1 MTLSKLKKVGYEL
14 SDVNI
19 VQADISFINH
29 RAECNPYVKF
39 PNMDNDFYPVVVAP
53 MGAVTNEHNYK
64 TWLNEKF
71 MCVVPRTVDVEKR
84 LEIMYEAFASFSLN
98 EAEDIL
104 RFVDLKD
111 RTAYVCIDIA
121 HGTMNRLYEVCKDLK
136 QHYGQQ
142 MIIMTGNVANP
153 KAYIYYANIGIDY
166 LRACIGTGSRCT
178 TSANVGVH
186 YPTATLLDELRM
198 AKEKWENEYG
208 RPDPTKIIADGGIV
222 NFDDIQKCLAL
233 GADLV
238 MSGSIFAKSW
248 EACGNVGYM
257 HPDNLNM
264 TDAIPEK
271 VYLDK
276 INGFK
281 NALKDML
288 QDYEKYKEEIVQI
301 TESKYKE
308 EIAQITESLLKMKKR
323 KPYRE
328 YMGMPTKK
336 MQLATGG
343 SGKTTAEGISRPIPI
358 DYNIN
363 KWADNMKSFLV
374 SVMSYTDS
382 KTLEELARNSE
393 LIINLSGDKQFRK

>member
-1 MTLSKLKKVGYEL
+1 MTLSKLRKVGYEL

-39 PNMDNDFYPVVVAP
+39 PNMDNDFYPVIVSP

-104 RFVDLKD
+104 SFVDLKG

-121 HGTMNRLYEVCKDLK
+121 HGTMNRLYEVCKYLK
-136 QHYGQQ
+136 HHYGQQ

-153 KAYIYYANIGIDY
+153 NAYIYYADAGIDY

-198 AKEKWENEYG
+198 EKERWEIEFG
-208 RPDPTKIIADGGIV
+208 RPAPTKIIADGGIA

-248 EACGNVGYM
+248 EACGEIGYL
-257 HPDNLNM
+257 HPDNLNVM
-264 TDAIPEK
+264 DGIPEK
-271 VYLDK
+271 IYREK
-276 INGFK
+276 IKGFEGV
-281 NALKDML
+281 LIDL
-288 QDYEKYKEEIVQI
+288 VRDYEKYKL
-301 TESKYKE
+301 
-308 EIAQITESLLKMKKR
+308 EIAQVTESLAKLRKR

-328 YMGMPTKK
+328 YYGMSTKRAQK
-336 MQLATGG
+336 ETGG
-343 SGKTTAEGISRPIPI
+343 KGTTTAEGISRPIPI
-358 DYNIN
+358 EYNIN

-382 KTLEELARNSE
+382 KTLKELAENTE
-393 LIINLSGDKQFRK
+393 LIINLSGDRQFRK

>member
-1 MTLSKLKKVGYEL
+1 MTLSKLRKVGYEL

-39 PNMDNDFYPVVVAP
+39 PNMDNDFYPVIVSP

-84 LEIMYEAFASFSLN
+84 LEIMYDAFASFSLN

-121 HGTMNRLYEVCKDLK
+121 HGTMNRLYEVCKYLK
-136 QHYGQQ
+136 HHYGQQ

-153 KAYIYYANIGIDY
+153 NAYIYYADAGIDY

-186 YPTATLLDELRM
+186 YPTATLLDELRIE
-198 AKEKWENEYG
+198 KERWEIDYG
-208 RPDPTKIIADGGIV
+208 RPAPTKIIADGGIA

-248 EACGNVGYM
+248 EACGEVGYL
-257 HPDNLNM
+257 HPDNLNVM
-264 TDAIPEK
+264 DGIPEK
-271 VYLDK
+271 IYLEK
-276 INGFK
+276 IKGFEDVLIDL
-281 NALKDML
+281 LK
-288 QDYEKYKEEIVQI
+288 DYEKYKL
-301 TESKYKE
+301 
-308 EIAQITESLLKMKKR
+308 EIAQVTESLAKLRKR

-328 YMGMPTKK
+328 YYGMSTKRAQK
-336 MQLATGG
+336 ETGG
-343 SGKTTAEGISRPIPI
+343 KGTTTAEGISRPIPVE
-358 DYNIN
+358 YNIN

-382 KTLEELARNSE
+382 KTLKELAENTE
-393 LIINLSGDKQFRK
+393 LIINLSGDRQFRK

>member
-1 MTLSKLKKVGYEL
+1 MTLSKLRKVGYEL

-39 PNMDNDFYPVVVAP
+39 PNMDNDFYPVIVSP

-104 RFVDLKD
+104 RFVDLKG

-121 HGTMNRLYEVCKDLK
+121 HGTMNRLYEVCKYLK
-136 QHYGQQ
+136 HHYGQQ

-153 KAYIYYANIGIDY
+153 NAYIYYADAGIDY

-198 AKEKWENEYG
+198 EKERWEIEFG
-208 RPDPTKIIADGGIV
+208 RPAPTKIIADGGIA

-248 EACGNVGYM
+248 EACGEVGYL
-257 HPDNLNM
+257 HPDNLNVM
-264 TDAIPEK
+264 DGIPEK
-271 VYLDK
+271 IYLEK
-276 INGFK
+276 IKGFEDVLIDL
-281 NALKDML
+281 LK
-288 QDYEKYKEEIVQI
+288 DYEKYKL
-301 TESKYKE
+301 
-308 EIAQITESLLKMKKR
+308 EIAQVTESLTKLRKR

-328 YMGMPTKK
+328 YYGMSTKRAQK
-336 MQLATGG
+336 ETGG
-343 SGKTTAEGISRPIPI
+343 KGTTTAEGISRPIPVE
-358 DYNIN
+358 YNIN

-382 KTLEELARNSE
+382 KTLKELAENTE
-393 LIINLSGDKQFRK
+393 LIINLSGDRQFRK

>member
-1 MTLSKLKKVGYEL
+1 MTLSKLRKVGYEL

-84 LEIMYEAFASFSLN
+84 LEIMYEAFASFSLS

-104 RFVDLKD
+104 RFVDLKGK
-111 RTAYVCIDIA
+111 TAYVCIDIA
-121 HGTMNRLYEVCKDLK
+121 HGTMNRLYEVCKYLK
-136 QHYGQQ
+136 HHYGQQ

-153 KAYIYYANIGIDY
+153 NAYVYYANAGIDY

-198 AKEKWENEYG
+198 EKEKWEIEFG
-208 RPDPTKIIADGGIV
+208 KPAPTKIIADGGIA

-248 EACGNVGYM
+248 EACGNIGYM

-271 VYLDK
+271 VYFDK
-276 INGFK
+276 ISGFEK
-281 NALKDML
+281 ALKDML
-288 QDYEKYKEEIVQI
+288 QDYDKYDGRAQQLLQ
-301 TESKYKE
+301 E
-308 EIAQITESLLKMKKR
+308 EIAQVTESLSKMKKR

-328 YMGMPTKK
+328 YMGMSTKK

-343 SGKTTAEGISRPIPI
+343 SGKTTAEGISRPIPVE
-358 DYNIN
+358 YNIN

-382 KTLEELARNSE
+382 KTLEELAKNSE

>member
-1 MTLSKLKKVGYEL
+1 MTLSKLRKVGYEL

-39 PNMDNDFYPVVVAP
+39 PNMDNDFYPVIVSP

-84 LEIMYEAFASFSLN
+84 LEIMYEAFASFSLS

-104 RFVDLKD
+104 RFVDLKGK
-111 RTAYVCIDIA
+111 TAYVCIDIA
-121 HGTMNRLYEVCKDLK
+121 HGTMNRLYEVCKYLK
-136 QHYGQQ
+136 HHYGQQ

-153 KAYIYYANIGIDY
+153 NAYVYYADAGIDY

-198 AKEKWENEYG
+198 EKERWEIEFG
-208 RPDPTKIIADGGIV
+208 RPAPTKIIADGGIA

-248 EACGNVGYM
+248 EACGNIGYM

-276 INGFK
+276 INGFE

-288 QDYEKYKEEIVQI
+288 QDYDKYQ
-301 TESKYKE
+301 E
-308 EIAQITESLLKMKKR
+308 EIAQVTESLSKMKKR

-328 YMGMPTKK
+328 YMGMSTKK

-343 SGKTTAEGISRPIPI
+343 SGKTTAEGISRPIPVE
-358 DYNIN
+358 YNIN

-382 KTLEELARNSE
+382 KTLKELAINSE

>member
-1 MTLSKLKKVGYEL
+1 MTLSKLRKVGYEL

-19 VQADISFINH
+19 VQADISFVNH

-39 PNMDNDFYPVVVAP
+39 PNMDNDFYPVIVSP

-84 LEIMYEAFASFSLN
+84 LEIMYEAFASFSLS

-104 RFVDLKD
+104 RFVDLKGK
-111 RTAYVCIDIA
+111 TAYVCIDIA
-121 HGTMNRLYEVCKDLK
+121 HGTMNRLYEVCKYLK
-136 QHYGQQ
+136 HHYGQQ

-153 KAYIYYANIGIDY
+153 NAYVYYADAGIDY

-198 AKEKWENEYG
+198 EKERWEIEFG
-208 RPDPTKIIADGGIV
+208 RPAPTKIIADGGIA

-248 EACGNVGYM
+248 EACGNIGYM

-276 INGFK
+276 INGFE

-288 QDYEKYKEEIVQI
+288 QDYDKYQ
-301 TESKYKE
+301 E
-308 EIAQITESLLKMKKR
+308 EIAQVTESLSKMKKR

-328 YMGMPTKK
+328 YMGMSTKK

-343 SGKTTAEGISRPIPI
+343 SGKTTAEGISRPIPVE
-358 DYNIN
+358 YNIN

-382 KTLEELARNSE
+382 KTLKELARNSE

>member
-39 PNMDNDFYPVVVAP
+39 PNMDNDFYPVVVSP

-71 MCVVPRTVDVEKR
+71 MCVVPRTVDIEKR
-84 LEIMYEAFASFSLN
+84 LEIMFEAFASFSLN

-104 RFVDLKD
+104 RFVDLKG

-121 HGTMNRLYEVCKDLK
+121 HGTMNRLYEVCKYLK
-136 QHYGQQ
+136 HHYGQQ

-153 KAYIYYANIGIDY
+153 SAYVYYANAGIDY

-198 AKEKWENEYG
+198 EKERWEIEFG
-208 RPDPTKIIADGGIV
+208 KPSPTKIIADGGIA

-248 EACGNVGYM
+248 EACGNIGYM

-276 INGFK
+276 IIGFEK
-281 NALKDML
+281 TLKDML
-288 QDYEKYKEEIVQI
+288 QDYDKYQ
-301 TESKYKE
+301 E
-308 EIAQITESLLKMKKR
+308 EIAQVTESLSKMKKR

-328 YMGMPTKK
+328 YMGMSTKK

-343 SGKTTAEGISRPIPI
+343 SGKTTAEGISRPIPVE
-358 DYNIN
+358 YNIN

>member
-1 MTLSKLKKVGYEL
+1 MTLSKLRKVGYEL

-71 MCVVPRTVDVEKR
+71 MCVVPRTVNVEKR
-84 LEIMYEAFASFSLN
+84 LEIMYEAFASFSLS

-104 RFVDLKD
+104 RFVDLKG

-121 HGTMNRLYEVCKDLK
+121 HGTMNRLYEVCKYLK
-136 QHYGQQ
+136 HHYGQQ

-153 KAYIYYANIGIDY
+153 NAYVYYANAGIDY

-198 AKEKWENEYG
+198 EKEKWEIEFG
-208 RPDPTKIIADGGIV
+208 KPSPTKIIADGGIA

-248 EACGNVGYM
+248 EACGNIGYM

-271 VYLDK
+271 VYFDK
-276 INGFK
+276 ISGFEK
-281 NALKDML
+281 ALKDML
-288 QDYEKYKEEIVQI
+288 QDYDKYQ
-301 TESKYKE
+301 E
-308 EIAQITESLLKMKKR
+308 EIAQVTESLSKMKKR

-328 YMGMPTKK
+328 YMGMSTKK

-343 SGKTTAEGISRPIPI
+343 SGKTTAEGISRPIPVE
-358 DYNIN
+358 YNIN

-382 KTLEELARNSE
+382 KTLEELAKNSE

>member
-1 MTLSKLKKVGYEL
+1 MTLSKLRKVGYEL

-29 RAECNPYVKF
+29 RAECNPYIKF
-39 PNMDNDFYPVVVAP
+39 PNMDNDFYPVIVSP

-71 MCVVPRTVDVEKR
+71 MCVVPRTVDIEKR

-104 RFVDLKD
+104 RFVDLKGK
-111 RTAYVCIDIA
+111 TAYVCIDIA
-121 HGTMNRLYEVCKDLK
+121 HGTMNRLYEVCKYLK
-136 QHYGQQ
+136 YHYGQQ

-153 KAYIYYANIGIDY
+153 NAYVYYANAGIDY

-198 AKEKWENEYG
+198 EKEKWEIEFG
-208 RPDPTKIIADGGIV
+208 RPAPTKIIADGGIA

-276 INGFK
+276 INGFE

-288 QDYEKYKEEIVQI
+288 QDYDKYDGRAQQLLQ
-301 TESKYKE
+301 E
-308 EIAQITESLLKMKKR
+308 EIAQVTESLSKMKKR

-328 YMGMPTKK
+328 YMGMSTKK

-343 SGKTTAEGISRPIPI
+343 SGKTTAEGISRPIPVE
-358 DYNIN
+358 YNIN

>member
-1 MTLSKLKKVGYEL
+1 MTLSKLRKVGYEL

-29 RAECNPYVKF
+29 RAECNPYIKF
-39 PNMDNDFYPVVVAP
+39 PNMDNDFYPVIVSP

-84 LEIMYEAFASFSLN
+84 LEIMYEAFASFSLS

-104 RFVDLKD
+104 RFVDLKGK
-111 RTAYVCIDIA
+111 TAYICIDIA
-121 HGTMNRLYEVCKDLK
+121 HGTMNRLYEVCKYLK
-136 QHYGQQ
+136 HHYGQQ

-153 KAYIYYANIGIDY
+153 NAYVYYANAGIDY

-198 AKEKWENEYG
+198 EKEKWEIEFG
-208 RPDPTKIIADGGIV
+208 KPSPTKIIADGGIA

-248 EACGNVGYM
+248 EACGNIGYM

-271 VYLDK
+271 VYFDK
-276 INGFK
+276 IIGLEK
-281 NALKDML
+281 ALKDML
-288 QDYEKYKEEIVQI
+288 QDYDKYDGRAQQLLQ
-301 TESKYKE
+301 E
-308 EIAQITESLLKMKKR
+308 EIAQVTESLSKMKKR

-328 YMGMPTKK
+328 YMGMSTKK

-343 SGKTTAEGISRPIPI
+343 SGKTTAEGISRPIPVE
-358 DYNIN
+358 YNIN

>member
-1 MTLSKLKKVGYEL
+1 MALSKLRKVGYEL

-39 PNMDNDFYPVVVAP
+39 PNMDNDFYPVIVSP

-84 LEIMYEAFASFSLN
+84 IEIMYEAFASFSLN

-104 RFVDLKD
+104 RFVDLKG

-121 HGTMNRLYEVCKDLK
+121 HGTMNRLYEVCKYLK

-153 KAYIYYANIGIDY
+153 NAYIYYANAGIDY

-198 AKEKWENEYG
+198 EKERWEIEFG
-208 RPDPTKIIADGGIV
+208 RPSPTKIIADGGIA

-248 EACGNVGYM
+248 EACGNIGYM

-264 TDAIPEK
+264 ADAIPEK
-271 VYLDK
+271 MYFEK
-276 INGFK
+276 IDGFERV
-281 NALKDML
+281 LKDMV
-288 QDYEKYKEEIVQI
+288 QEYEKYR
-301 TESKYKE
+301 E
-308 EIAQITESLLKMKKR
+308 EIAQVTESLAKMRKR

-328 YMGMPTKK
+328 YYGMSTKRAQK
-336 MQLATGG
+336 ETGG
-343 SGKTTAEGISRPIPI
+343 KGTTTAEGISRPISVE
-358 DYNIN
+358 YNIN

-382 KTLEELARNSE
+382 KTLKDLAENTE
-393 LIINLSGDKQFRK
+393 LIVNLSGDRQFRK

>member
-1 MTLSKLKKVGYEL
+1 MTLSKLRKVGYEL

-39 PNMDNDFYPVVVAP
+39 PNMDNDFYPVIVSP

-71 MCVVPRTVDVEKR
+71 MCVVPRTVDIEKR

-104 RFVDLKD
+104 RFVDLKG

-121 HGTMNRLYEVCKDLK
+121 HGTMNRLYEVCKYLK
-136 QHYGQQ
+136 HHYGQQ

-153 KAYIYYANIGIDY
+153 NAYIYYADAGIDY

-186 YPTATLLDELRM
+186 YPTATLLDELRLE
-198 AKEKWENEYG
+198 KERWEIEFG
-208 RPDPTKIIADGGIV
+208 RPAPTKIIADGGIA

-248 EACGNVGYM
+248 EACGEVGYL
-257 HPDNLNM
+257 HPDNLNVM
-264 TDAIPEK
+264 DGIPEK
-271 VYLDK
+271 IYLEK
-276 INGFK
+276 IKGFEDVLIDL
-281 NALKDML
+281 LK
-288 QDYEKYKEEIVQI
+288 DYEKYKL
-301 TESKYKE
+301 
-308 EIAQITESLLKMKKR
+308 EIAQVTESLAKLRKR

-328 YMGMPTKK
+328 YYGMSTKRAQK
-336 MQLATGG
+336 ETGG
-343 SGKTTAEGISRPIPI
+343 KGTTTAEGISRPIPVE
-358 DYNIN
+358 YNIN

-382 KTLEELARNSE
+382 KTLKELAENTE
-393 LIINLSGDKQFRK
+393 LIINLSGDRQFRK

>member
-1 MTLSKLKKVGYEL
+1 MTLSKLRKVGYEL

-39 PNMDNDFYPVVVAP
+39 PNMDNDFYPVIVSP

-104 RFVDLKD
+104 RFVDLKG

-121 HGTMNRLYEVCKDLK
+121 HGTMNRLYEVCKYLK
-136 QHYGQQ
+136 HHYGQQ

-153 KAYIYYANIGIDY
+153 NAYIYYADAGIDY

-198 AKEKWENEYG
+198 EKERWEIEFG
-208 RPDPTKIIADGGIV
+208 RPAPTKIIADGGIA

-248 EACGNVGYM
+248 EACGEVGYL
-257 HPDNLNM
+257 HPDNLNVM
-264 TDAIPEK
+264 DGIPEK
-271 VYLDK
+271 IYLEK
-276 INGFK
+276 IKGFEDVLIDL
-281 NALKDML
+281 LK
-288 QDYEKYKEEIVQI
+288 DYEKYKL
-301 TESKYKE
+301 
-308 EIAQITESLLKMKKR
+308 EIAQVTESLTKLRKR

-328 YMGMPTKK
+328 YYGMSTKRAQK
-336 MQLATGG
+336 ETGG
-343 SGKTTAEGISRPIPI
+343 KGTTTAEGISRPIPVE
-358 DYNIN
+358 YNIN

-382 KTLEELARNSE
+382 NTLKDLAENTE
-393 LIINLSGDKQFRK
+393 LIVNLSGDRQFRK

>member
-1 MTLSKLKKVGYEL
+1 MTLSKLRKVGYEL

-39 PNMDNDFYPVVVAP
+39 PNMDNDFYPVIVSP

-104 RFVDLKD
+104 RFVDLGDK
-111 RTAYVCIDIA
+111 TAYVCIDIA
-121 HGTMNRLYEVCKDLK
+121 HGTMNRLYEVCKYLK
-136 QHYGQQ
+136 HHYGQK

-153 KAYIYYANIGIDY
+153 NAYIYYADAGIDY

-198 AKEKWENEYG
+198 EKERWEIEFG
-208 RPDPTKIIADGGIV
+208 RPAPTKIIADGGIA

-248 EACGNVGYM
+248 EACGPVVYLQPN
-257 HPDNLNM
+257 NLNM
-264 TDAIPEK
+264 TDAIPHE
-271 VYLDK
+271 VYLAK
-276 INGFK
+276 TMEIATN
-281 NALKDML
+281 LRDMY
-288 QDYEKYKEEIVQI
+288 QDYDKYK
-301 TESKYKE
+301 YD
-308 EIAQITESLLKMKKR
+308 IADVKDSLTKLEKR
-323 KPYRE
+323 LPYRE
-328 YMGMPTKK
+328 YYGMSTKRAQK
-336 MQLATGG
+336 ETGG
-343 SGKTTAEGISRPIPI
+343 KGTTTAEGISRPIPVE
-358 DYNIN
+358 YNIN
-363 KWADNMKSFLV
+363 KWADNMRSFLV
-374 SVMSYTDS
+374 SAMSYTDS
-382 KTLEELARNSE
+382 KTLKDLAENTE
-393 LIINLSGDKQFRK
+393 LIINLSGDRQFRK

>member
-1 MTLSKLKKVGYEL
+1 
-14 SDVNI
+14 
-19 VQADISFINH
+19 
-29 RAECNPYVKF
+29 
-39 PNMDNDFYPVVVAP
+39 
-53 MGAVTNEHNYK
+53 
-64 TWLNEKF
+64 
-71 MCVVPRTVDVEKR
+71 
-84 LEIMYEAFASFSLN
+84 MYEAFASFSLN

-121 HGTMNRLYEVCKDLK
+121 HGTMNRLYEVCKYLK
-136 QHYGQQ
+136 HHYGQQ

-153 KAYIYYANIGIDY
+153 SAYVYYANAGIDY

-198 AKEKWENEYG
+198 EKERWEIEFG
-208 RPDPTKIIADGGIV
+208 KPAPTKIIADGGIA

-276 INGFK
+276 IIGLEK
-281 NALKDML
+281 ALKDML
-288 QDYEKYKEEIVQI
+288 QDYDKYDGRAQQLLQ
-301 TESKYKE
+301 E
-308 EIAQITESLLKMKKR
+308 EIAQVTESLSKMKKR

-328 YMGMPTKK
+328 YMGMSTKK

-343 SGKTTAEGISRPIPI
+343 SGKTTAEGISRPIPVE
-358 DYNIN
+358 YNIN
-363 KWADNMKSFLV
+363 TWADNMKSFLV

>member
-1 MTLSKLKKVGYEL
+1 MTLSKLRKVGYEL

-29 RAECNPYVKF
+29 RAECNPYIKF
-39 PNMDNDFYPVVVAP
+39 PNMDNDFYPVIVSP

-84 LEIMYEAFASFSLN
+84 LEIMYEAFASFSLS

-153 KAYIYYANIGIDY
+153 KAYSYYANAGIDY

-198 AKEKWENEYG
+198 EKERWEIEFG
-208 RPDPTKIIADGGIV
+208 KPAPTKIIADGGIA

-248 EACGNVGYM
+248 EACGNIGYM

-271 VYLDK
+271 VYFDK
-276 INGFK
+276 IIGLEK
-281 NALKDML
+281 ALKDML
-288 QDYEKYKEEIVQI
+288 QDYDKYDGRAQQLLQ
-301 TESKYKE
+301 E
-308 EIAQITESLLKMKKR
+308 EIAQVTESLSKMKKR

-328 YMGMPTKK
+328 YMGMSTKK

-343 SGKTTAEGISRPIPI
+343 SGKTTAEGISRPIPVE
-358 DYNIN
+358 YNIN

>member
-84 LEIMYEAFASFSLN
+84 LEIMYEAFASFSLS

-104 RFVDLKD
+104 RFVDLKGK
-111 RTAYVCIDIA
+111 TAYVCIDIA
-121 HGTMNRLYEVCKDLK
+121 HGTMNRLYEVCKYLK
-136 QHYGQQ
+136 HHYGQQ

-153 KAYIYYANIGIDY
+153 NAYVYYANAGIDY

-198 AKEKWENEYG
+198 EKERWEIEFG
-208 RPDPTKIIADGGIV
+208 RPAPTKIIADGGIA
-222 NFDDIQKCLAL
+222 NFDDIQKCLAR

-248 EACGNVGYM
+248 EACGNIGYM

-271 VYLDK
+271 VYFDK
-276 INGFK
+276 ISGFEK
-281 NALKDML
+281 ALKDML
-288 QDYEKYKEEIVQI
+288 QDYDKYQ
-301 TESKYKE
+301 E
-308 EIAQITESLLKMKKR
+308 EIAQVTESLSKMKKR

-328 YMGMPTKK
+328 YMGMSTKK

-343 SGKTTAEGISRPIPI
+343 SGKTTAEGISRPIPVE
-358 DYNIN
+358 YNIN

-382 KTLEELARNSE
+382 KTLEELAKNSE

>member
-1 MTLSKLKKVGYEL
+1 MTLSKLRKVGYEL

-29 RAECNPYVKF
+29 RAECNPYIKF
-39 PNMDNDFYPVVVAP
+39 PNMDNDFYPVIVSP
-53 MGAVTNEHNYK
+53 MGSVTNEHNYK

-84 LEIMYEAFASFSLN
+84 LEIMYEAFASFSLS

-104 RFVDLKD
+104 RFVDLKGK
-111 RTAYVCIDIA
+111 TAYVCIDIA
-121 HGTMNRLYEVCKDLK
+121 HGTMNRLYEVCKYLK
-136 QHYGQQ
+136 HHYGQQ

-153 KAYIYYANIGIDY
+153 NAYVYYANAGIDY

-198 AKEKWENEYG
+198 EKEKWEIEFG
-208 RPDPTKIIADGGIV
+208 KPSPTKIIADGGIA

-248 EACGNVGYM
+248 EACGNIGYM

-271 VYLDK
+271 VYFDK
-276 INGFK
+276 IIGLEK
-281 NALKDML
+281 ALKDML
-288 QDYEKYKEEIVQI
+288 QDYDKYDGRAQQLLQ
-301 TESKYKE
+301 E
-308 EIAQITESLLKMKKR
+308 EIAQVTESLSKMKKR

-328 YMGMPTKK
+328 YMGMSTKK

-343 SGKTTAEGISRPIPI
+343 SGKTTAEGISRPIPVE
-358 DYNIN
+358 YNIN

>member
-1 MTLSKLKKVGYEL
+1 MALSKLRKVGYEL

-39 PNMDNDFYPVVVAP
+39 PNMDNDFYPVIVSP

-71 MCVVPRTVDVEKR
+71 MCVVPRTVDIEKR

-98 EAEDIL
+98 EAEDVL
-104 RFVDLKD
+104 RFVDLGDK
-111 RTAYVCIDIA
+111 TAYVCIDIA
-121 HGTMNRLYEVCKDLK
+121 HGTMNRLYEVCKYLK
-136 QHYGQQ
+136 HHYKQQ

-153 KAYIYYANIGIDY
+153 NAYIYYADAGIDY

-198 AKEKWENEYG
+198 EKERWEIEFG
-208 RPDPTKIIADGGIV
+208 RPAPTKIIADGGIA

-248 EACGNVGYM
+248 EACGEVGYL
-257 HPDNLNM
+257 HPDNLNVM
-264 TDAIPEK
+264 DGIPEK
-271 VYLDK
+271 IYLEK
-276 INGFK
+276 IKGFEDVLIDL
-281 NALKDML
+281 LK
-288 QDYEKYKEEIVQI
+288 DYEKYKL
-301 TESKYKE
+301 
-308 EIAQITESLLKMKKR
+308 EIAQVTESLAKLRKR

-328 YMGMPTKK
+328 YYGMSTKRAQK
-336 MQLATGG
+336 ETGG
-343 SGKTTAEGISRPIPI
+343 KGTTTAEGISRPIPVE
-358 DYNIN
+358 YNIN

-382 KTLEELARNSE
+382 KTLKELAENTE
-393 LIINLSGDKQFRK
+393 LIINLSGDRQFRK

>member
-1 MTLSKLKKVGYEL
+1 MTLSKLRKVGYEL

-39 PNMDNDFYPVVVAP
+39 PNMDNDFYPVIVSP

-71 MCVVPRTVDVEKR
+71 MCVVPRTVDIERR

-98 EAEDIL
+98 EAEDVL
-104 RFVDLKD
+104 RFVDLGDK
-111 RTAYVCIDIA
+111 TAYVCIDIA
-121 HGTMNRLYEVCKDLK
+121 HGTMNRLYEVCKYLK
-136 QHYGQQ
+136 HHYKQQ

-153 KAYIYYANIGIDY
+153 NAYIYYADAGIDY

-178 TSANVGVH
+178 TSANVGAH

-198 AKEKWENEYG
+198 EKERWEIEFG
-208 RPDPTKIIADGGIV
+208 RPAPTKIIADGGIA

-248 EACGNVGYM
+248 EACGEVGYL
-257 HPDNLNM
+257 HPDNLNVM
-264 TDAIPEK
+264 DGIPEK
-271 VYLDK
+271 IYLEK
-276 INGFK
+276 IKGFEDVLIDL
-281 NALKDML
+281 LK
-288 QDYEKYKEEIVQI
+288 DYEKYKL
-301 TESKYKE
+301 
-308 EIAQITESLLKMKKR
+308 EIAQVTESLAKLRKR

-328 YMGMPTKK
+328 YYGMSTKRAQK
-336 MQLATGG
+336 ETGG
-343 SGKTTAEGISRPIPI
+343 KGTTTAEGISRPIPVE
-358 DYNIN
+358 YNIN

-382 KTLEELARNSE
+382 KTLKELAENTE
-393 LIINLSGDKQFRK
+393 LIINLSGDRQFRK

>member
-1 MTLSKLKKVGYEL
+1 MTLSKLRKVGYEL

-39 PNMDNDFYPVVVAP
+39 PNMDNDFYPVIVSP

-98 EAEDIL
+98 EAEDVL
-104 RFVDLKD
+104 RFIDLKG

-121 HGTMNRLYEVCKDLK
+121 HGTMNRLYEVCKYLK
-136 QHYGQQ
+136 HHYGQQ

-153 KAYIYYANIGIDY
+153 NAYIYYANAGIDY

-186 YPTATLLDELRM
+186 YPTATLLDELRIE
-198 AKEKWENEYG
+198 KERWEIEFG
-208 RPDPTKIIADGGIV
+208 RPAPTKIIADGGIA

-248 EACGNVGYM
+248 EACGEVGYL
-257 HPDNLNM
+257 HPDNLNVM
-264 TDAIPEK
+264 DGIPEK
-271 VYLDK
+271 IYLEK
-276 INGFK
+276 IKGFEDVLIDL
-281 NALKDML
+281 LK
-288 QDYEKYKEEIVQI
+288 DYEKYKL
-301 TESKYKE
+301 
-308 EIAQITESLLKMKKR
+308 EIAQVTESLTKLRKR

-328 YMGMPTKK
+328 YYGMSTKRAQK
-336 MQLATGG
+336 ETGG
-343 SGKTTAEGISRPIPI
+343 KGTTTAEGISRPIPVE
-358 DYNIN
+358 YNIN

-382 KTLEELARNSE
+382 KTLKELAENTE
-393 LIINLSGDKQFRK
+393 LIINLSGDRQFRK

>member
-1 MTLSKLKKVGYEL
+1 MTLSKLRKVGYEL

-39 PNMDNDFYPVVVAP
+39 PNMDNDFYPVIVSP

-121 HGTMNRLYEVCKDLK
+121 HGTMNRLYEVCKYLK
-136 QHYGQQ
+136 HNYGQQ

-153 KAYIYYANIGIDY
+153 NAYIYYADAGIDY

-198 AKEKWENEYG
+198 EKERWEIEFG
-208 RPDPTKIIADGGIV
+208 RPAPTKIIADGGIA

-248 EACGNVGYM
+248 EACGEVGYL
-257 HPDNLNM
+257 HPDNLNVM
-264 TDAIPEK
+264 DGIPEK
-271 VYLDK
+271 IYLEK
-276 INGFK
+276 IKGFEDVLIDL
-281 NALKDML
+281 LK
-288 QDYEKYKEEIVQI
+288 DYEKYKL
-301 TESKYKE
+301 
-308 EIAQITESLLKMKKR
+308 EIAQVTESLTKLRKR

-328 YMGMPTKK
+328 YYGMSTKRAQK
-336 MQLATGG
+336 ETGG
-343 SGKTTAEGISRPIPI
+343 KGTTTAEGISRPIPVE
-358 DYNIN
+358 YNIN

-382 KTLEELARNSE
+382 KTLKELAENTE
-393 LIINLSGDKQFRK
+393 LIINLSGDRQFRK

>member
-29 RAECNPYVKF
+29 RAECNPYIKF
-39 PNMDNDFYPVVVAP
+39 PNMDNDFYPVIVSP

-153 KAYIYYANIGIDY
+153 TAYIYYANAGIDY

-198 AKEKWENEYG
+198 EKERWEIEFG
-208 RPDPTKIIADGGIV
+208 KPAPTKIIADGGIA

-248 EACGNVGYM
+248 EACGNIGYM

-271 VYLDK
+271 VYFDK
-276 INGFK
+276 IIGLEK
-281 NALKDML
+281 ALKDML
-288 QDYEKYKEEIVQI
+288 QDYDKYDGRAQQLLQ
-301 TESKYKE
+301 E
-308 EIAQITESLLKMKKR
+308 EIAQVTESLSKMKKR

-328 YMGMPTKK
+328 YMGMSTKK

-343 SGKTTAEGISRPIPI
+343 SGKTTAEGISRPIPVE
-358 DYNIN
+358 YNIN